1 MAATNHLNVL
11 VRPEDTLRHVIQV
24 IDSAAVQIALV
35 VDEQTKLLGTVGVV
49 SSHLMIIDPSYVED
63 CIDPL
68 SVDWNDEEMTSGMT
82 DEGKISTSG
91 TGDGEYEVEGLVD
104 EKGYIH
110 QVIIKLI

>member
-1 MAATNHLNVL
+1 MNKEL
-11 VRPEDTLRHVIQV
+11 
-24 IDSAAVQIALV
+24 
-35 VDEQTKLLGTVGVV
+35 QTKLLGIVGVV

-82 DEGKISTSG
+82 DEGIIFTSG

>member
-1 MAATNHLNVL
+1 MKIMNKELK
-11 VRPEDTLRHVIQV
+11 
-24 IDSAAVQIALV
+24 
-35 VDEQTKLLGTVGVV
+35 TKLLGTVGVV

-82 DEGKISTSG
+82 DEGVIFTSG